1 MSAPFSTRSGLI
13 SRFVQI
19 FTVGYPGLPLGSGGM
34 DKPTDF
40 SSFLIERFLVNQ
52 RPDMKTV
59 EESGEVSC
67 AWRLGWL

>member
-1 MSAPFSTRSGLI
+1 
-13 SRFVQI
+13 
-19 FTVGYPGLPLGSGGM
+19 M

-52 RPDMKTV
+52 KPDMKTV